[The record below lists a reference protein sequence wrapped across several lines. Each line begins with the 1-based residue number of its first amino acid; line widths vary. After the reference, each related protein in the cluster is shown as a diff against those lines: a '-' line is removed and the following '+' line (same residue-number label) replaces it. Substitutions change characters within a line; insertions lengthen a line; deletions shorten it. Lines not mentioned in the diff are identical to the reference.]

1 MMEYLFLEKKVIFLQ
16 FNFIFL
22 QFNFILL
29 IRTKGTD
36 MKKMLC
42 LAVFALGLAT
52 PAVAA
57 DWVLVDIDNDNNTTF
72 GDADSRTDNRAW
84 FEHRYAKPQKIGD
97 GKFFNTTKTL
107 REMDCSGKRFRMLTV
122 TAYSKSGNPIGS
134 DTRSYAEWDYV
145 IPGTVGESMYKFV
158 CNRYPR

>member
-1 MMEYLFLEKKVIFLQ
+1 MEYLFLEKSYF
-16 FNFIFL
+16 FL

-29 IRTKGTD
+29 TRTKGSD

-57 DWVLVDIDNDNNTTF
+57 DWVWLGNNSDNDVAF

-84 FEHRYAKPQKIGD
+84 FEARYAKPKNDGN
-97 GKFFNTTKTL
+97 GKFYNTTKRL
-107 REMDCSGKRFRMLTV
+107 EEMDCSGKRSRILTI
-122 TAYSKSGNPIGS
+122 TWYSKSVNPIGS
-134 DTRSYAEWDYV
+134 YTPPYAEWSYV
-145 IPGTVGESMYKFV
+145 IPDTIGENLYKFV

>member
-1 MMEYLFLEKKVIFLQ
+1 MEYLFLEKKVIFLQ

-42 LAVFALGLAT
+42 LAVFALELAT

-57 DWVLVDIDNDNNTTF
+57 DWVRVDINNDNTTF

-107 REMDCSGKRFRMLTV
+107 REMDCSGKRHRLLTV
-122 TAYSKSGNPIGS
+122 TAYSKSGNSIGS

-145 IPGTVGESMYKFV
+145 IPGTVGENMYKFV

>member
-1 MMEYLFLEKKVIFLQ
+1 
-16 FNFIFL
+16 
-22 QFNFILL
+22 
-29 IRTKGTD
+29 

-57 DWVLVDIDNDNNTTF
+57 DWVLLGIGNDNHITL

-84 FEHRYAKPQKIGD
+84 FEKRYATPQNTGN
-97 GKFFNTTKTL
+97 GKFYNTVKSL
-107 REMDCSGKRFRMLTV
+107 EEMDCSGGRRRALTI
-122 TAYSKSGNPIGS
+122 AWYSKSGNPIDS
-134 DTRSYAEWDYV
+134 YTPSYAEWKYV
-145 IPGTVGESMYKFV
+145 IPGTVGESVYKFV

>member
-1 MMEYLFLEKKVIFLQ
+1 
-16 FNFIFL
+16 
-22 QFNFILL
+22 
-29 IRTKGTD
+29 

-57 DWVLVDIDNDNNTTF
+57 DWVLVGKDINEAFTIF
-72 GDADSRTDNRAW
+72 GDADSRTDDRAW
-84 FEHRYAKPQKIGD
+84 FETRFAEPQKIVD

-122 TAYSKSGNPIGS
+122 TAYSKSGNFIGS
-134 DTRSYAEWDYV
+134 ETPSYAEWSYV
-145 IPGTVGESMYKFV
+145 IPGTSGELMYKFI
-158 CNRYPR
+158 CNHDPR

>member
-1 MMEYLFLEKKVIFLQ
+1 
-16 FNFIFL
+16 
-22 QFNFILL
+22 
-29 IRTKGTD
+29 

-52 PAVAA
+52 PAVAE
-57 DWVLVDIDNDNNTTF
+57 DWVLVSINSNWDYIIF

-84 FEHRYAKPQKIGD
+84 FETRFAEPQKIVD
-97 GKFFNTTKTL
+97 GKFINTTKTL

-122 TAYSKSGNPIGS
+122 TAYSKSGNFIGS
-134 DTRSYAEWDYV
+134 ETPSYAEWSYV
-145 IPGTVGESMYKFV
+145 IPGTAGESAYKFV

>member
-1 MMEYLFLEKKVIFLQ
+1 
-16 FNFIFL
+16 
-22 QFNFILL
+22 
-29 IRTKGTD
+29 

-57 DWVLVDIDNDNNTTF
+57 DWVLVDINNDNTTF

-84 FEHRYAKPQKIGD
+84 FEQRYAKPQKYD
-97 GKFFNTTKTL
+97 NGKFYNTAKAL
-107 REMDCSGKRFRMLTV
+107 EEMDCSGKRHRLLTE
-122 TAYSKSGNPIGS
+122 TAYSKSGNPIVS
-134 DTRSYAEWDYV
+134 NTPSYAKWEYI
-145 IPGTVGESMYKFV
+145 IPGTLGESMYKFV

>member
-1 MMEYLFLEKKVIFLQ
+1 
-16 FNFIFL
+16 
-22 QFNFILL
+22 
-29 IRTKGTD
+29 

-84 FEHRYAKPQKIGD
+84 FETRFAKPQKIGD

>member
-1 MMEYLFLEKKVIFLQ
+1 
-16 FNFIFL
+16 
-22 QFNFILL
+22 
-29 IRTKGTD
+29 

-57 DWVLVDIDNDNNTTF
+57 DWVRVDNDSNNTAVF

-84 FEHRYAKPQKIGD
+84 FETRWFAKPQ
-97 GKFFNTTKTL
+97 TL
-107 REMDCSGKRFRMLTV
+107 KALVEMDCSGQRHRTLTV
-122 TAYSKSGNPIGS
+122 TSKSGTSI
-134 DTRSYAEWDYV
+134 RSYTPSYAKWDYV
-145 IPGTVGESMYKFV
+145 IPDTIEENAYKFV

>member
-1 MMEYLFLEKKVIFLQ
+1 MECLFLEKKSFFFYNLT
-16 FNFIFL
+16 L
-22 QFNFILL
+22 ILL
-29 IRTKGTD
+29 TRMKGAD

-57 DWVLVDIDNDNNTTF
+57 DWVLVSIDSDITMF

-84 FEHRYAKPQKIGD
+84 FETRYAKPQTIGD
-97 GKFFNTTKTL
+97 GKFFNRTKSL
-107 REMDCSGKRFRMLTV
+107 EEMDCSGKRRRILTI
-122 TAYSKSGNPIGS
+122 TAYSKSGNSIGS
-134 DTRSYAEWDYV
+134 DTPSYVEWHYI
-145 IPGTVGESMYKFV
+145 IPGTLGESMYKFV

>member
-1 MMEYLFLEKKVIFLQ
+1 MEYLFLEKKVIFLQ

-29 IRTKGTD
+29 TRTKGAD

-57 DWVLVDIDNDNNTTF
+57 DWVWLGISNDNTATLF
-72 GDADSRTDNRAW
+72 GDADSRTDDRAW
-84 FEHRYAKPQKIGD
+84 FEARYAKPQKHSN
-97 GKFFNTTKTL
+97 GKFYNTVKTL
-107 REMDCSGKRFRMLTV
+107 GEMDCSGKRYRFLTI
-122 TAYSKSGNPIGS
+122 TWYSKSGNSIGS
-134 DTRSYAEWDYV
+134 YTPSYDDWSYA
-145 IPGTVGESMYKFV
+145 IPGSIGEAQYKFV
-158 CNRYPR
+158 CNHDPR

>member
-1 MMEYLFLEKKVIFLQ
+1 
-16 FNFIFL
+16 
-22 QFNFILL
+22 
-29 IRTKGTD
+29 

-57 DWVLVDIDNDNNTTF
+57 DWVRVDINNDNTTF

-107 REMDCSGKRFRMLTV
+107 REMDCSGKRHRLLTV
-122 TAYSKSGNPIGS
+122 TAYSKSGNSIGS

-145 IPGTVGESMYKFV
+145 IPGTVGENMYKFV

>member
-1 MMEYLFLEKKVIFLQ
+1 
-16 FNFIFL
+16 
-22 QFNFILL
+22 
-29 IRTKGTD
+29 

-57 DWVLVDIDNDNNTTF
+57 DWVRLGNDGGTIIFF

-84 FEHRYAKPQKIGD
+84 FEQRYAKPQKHSN
-97 GKFFNTTKTL
+97 GKFYNTVNASF
-107 REMDCSGKRFRMLTV
+107 EMDCSGKRYRILTA
-122 TAYSKSGNPIGS
+122 TWYSKSGKSIDSATPF
-134 DTRSYAEWDYV
+134 YAEWDYV
-145 IPGTVGESMYKFV
+145 IPGTAGEDKYKFV

>member
-1 MMEYLFLEKKVIFLQ
+1 
-16 FNFIFL
+16 
-22 QFNFILL
+22 
-29 IRTKGTD
+29 
-36 MKKMLC
+36 MLC
-42 LAVFALGLAT
+42 LAVFALGLAM

-57 DWVLVDIDNDNNTTF
+57 DWVLVDINNDNTTF

-107 REMDCSGKRFRMLTV
+107 REMDCSGKRHRLLTV

-134 DTRSYAEWDYV
+134 DTRSYAEWDYI
-145 IPGTVGESMYKFV
+145 IPGTVGENMYKFV

>member
-1 MMEYLFLEKKVIFLQ
+1 
-16 FNFIFL
+16 
-22 QFNFILL
+22 
-29 IRTKGTD
+29 

-57 DWVLVDIDNDNNTTF
+57 DWVLVSINNDYTTTTIS

-84 FEHRYAKPQKIGD
+84 FEARSVKSKTLG
-97 GKFFNTTKTL
+97 GKFYNIIRQL
-107 REMDCSGKRFRMLTV
+107 EEMDCRGKRHRVLTA
-122 TAYSKSGNPIGS
+122 TWYSKSGKSIASYTP
-134 DTRSYAEWDYV
+134 SYAEWRDV
-145 IPGTVGESMYKFV
+145 MPGTVGDMYRFV

>member
-1 MMEYLFLEKKVIFLQ
+1 
-16 FNFIFL
+16 
-22 QFNFILL
+22 
-29 IRTKGTD
+29 

-57 DWVLVDIDNDNNTTF
+57 DWVPVSINNDNNTTF

-84 FEHRYAKPQKIGD
+84 FETRYAKPQKTGD
-97 GKFFNTTKTL
+97 GKFFNTIKAL
-107 REMDCSGKRFRMLTV
+107 EEIDCSGKRRRALTA
-122 TAYSKSGNPIGS
+122 TSYSKSGNSIGS
-134 DTRSYAEWDYV
+134 YTPSYAEWSYV
-145 IPGTVGESMYKFV
+145 IPDTLGENMYKFV

>member
-1 MMEYLFLEKKVIFLQ
+1 MKKV
-16 FNFIFL
+16 
-22 QFNFILL
+22 
-29 IRTKGTD
+29 
-36 MKKMLC
+36 LC

-57 DWVLVDIDNDNNTTF
+57 DWVRVDINNDNTTF

-107 REMDCSGKRFRMLTV
+107 REMDCSGKRHRILTV

-145 IPGTVGESMYKFV
+145 IPGTIVESMYKFV

>member
-1 MMEYLFLEKKVIFLQ
+1 
-16 FNFIFL
+16 
-22 QFNFILL
+22 
-29 IRTKGTD
+29 

-42 LAVFALGLAT
+42 LAVFALGLVT